1 MTPRFNSPFARR
13 RDHGRG
19 NFRTFHTRDFDKAR
33 SGGTL
38 TSQPIY
44 PKRKH
49 NTNTKVPSIK
59 ASAVAPA
66 DMASNFSTESEMEK
80 SPAKLGLKE
89 EEYDRLVHVHAF
101 RQRHLRTMT
110 GVGRREQRLR
120 RLHIDRAIAGSGGKG
135 AYLCELPEKDEVRGR
150 VSHPNSPF
158 TLSPLFCV
166 QGS

>member
-1 MTPRFNSPFARR
+1 
-13 RDHGRG
+13 
-19 NFRTFHTRDFDKAR
+19 
-33 SGGTL
+33 
-38 TSQPIY
+38 
-44 PKRKH
+44 
-49 NTNTKVPSIK
+49 
-59 ASAVAPA
+59 
-66 DMASNFSTESEMEK
+66 MASNFSTESEMERA
-80 SPAKLGLKE
+80 PAKLGLKE

-120 RLHIDRAIAGSGGKG
+120 RLHIDRAKAGSGEKG